1 MVAVDVSAVWEATTS
16 VAARM
21 LVLVGRVLGSW
32 LSGPSAARE
41 PAEPQQSWRGERIGL
56 PESGSGSAAPTGRRV
71 TGFLLDIVLAA
82 LVAGLFT
89 APELP
94 KNWSLLAWAVITF
107 VPVAFFGFTP
117 GMAAVGIWVAR
128 LDGST
133 TVGIPRALLRCVLS
147 AVIVPAVLWNL
158 DGRSWHDR
166 LSGTVVLRR

>member
-1 MVAVDVSAVWEATTS
+1 MWEEASSGT
-16 VAARM
+16 ARM
-21 LVLVGRVLGSW
+21 LGLVGRVLGSW
-32 LSGPSAARE
+32 LSGPAAARE
-41 PAEPQQSWRGERIGL
+41 SAEPQQSWRGERIGL
-56 PESGSGSAAPTGRRV
+56 PESGSGSAAPTGRRAV
-71 TGFLLDIVLAA
+71 GFLLDIVLAA

-94 KNWSLLAWAVITF
+94 KNWSLLAWVLITF

-117 GMAAVGIWVAR
+117 GMAVVGIWVAR
-128 LDGST
+128 LDGSA

-166 LSGTVVLRR
+166 VSGTVVLRR